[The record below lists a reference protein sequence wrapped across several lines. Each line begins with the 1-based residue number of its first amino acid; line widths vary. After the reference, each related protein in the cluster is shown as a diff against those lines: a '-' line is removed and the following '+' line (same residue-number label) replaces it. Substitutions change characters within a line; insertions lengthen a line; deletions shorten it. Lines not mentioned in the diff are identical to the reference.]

1 MILLSFILAFLQLST
16 SIPFT
21 KDLQE
26 QSVDE
31 RQFGKLQLQEVQLIK
46 PDTLYRSGLV
56 KSNGKY
62 LGILDY
68 QPNPRIIIYN
78 TTQQAIISEIGN
90 RPAGRGPGEI
100 INPTDFAMNKDQ
112 TVWIA
117 DHPNS
122 KLVKFNMQNELLE
135 EQALT
140 QIPYKIISMDNTVY
154 MLSSMHP
161 AIKKLDNSGKAVWE
175 SELLIENPLQWNSVV
190 TGFILNDQN
199 GNVYKIANYA
209 GYIAKFNKKGKL
221 QYSKE
226 IIENNQS
233 LTFTEIDGLDHL
245 SLRVD
250 TQKLQYAVAD
260 GFIKD
265 GKMYLLTQFYG
276 DNKYQVI
283 DVYDTDNG
291 DYLHSFKLDK
301 SVRSITALPG
311 KQFAGGMS
319 SKVIVWKI
327 SGI

>member
-1 MILLSFILAFLQLST
+1 MDS
-16 SIPFT
+16 
-21 KDLQE
+21 
-26 QSVDE
+26 
-31 RQFGKLQLQEVQLIK
+31 
-46 PDTLYRSGLV
+46 SGE
-56 KSNGKY
+56 
-62 LGILDY
+62 
-68 QPNPRIIIYN
+68 
-78 TTQQAIISEIGN
+78 T
-90 RPAGRGPGEI
+90 
-100 INPTDFAMNKDQ
+100 
-112 TVWIA
+112 
-117 DHPNS
+117 
-122 KLVKFNMQNELLE
+122 
-135 EQALT
+135 
-140 QIPYKIISMDNTVY
+140 
-154 MLSSMHP
+154 
-161 AIKKLDNSGKAVWE
+161 VWE
-175 SELLIENPLQWNSVV
+175 SELLVEDPLQWNSVV
-190 TGFILNDQN
+190 TGFLLNDQN

-283 DVYDTDNG
+283 DVYNTDNG
-291 DYLHSFKLDK
+291 DYLHSFKPDK

-319 SKVIVWKI
+319 SKVIVWEI